1 MRVRWR
7 IALVLAAVG
16 VTAVA
21 LQGDGDV
28 AEGAAVVQRLAGT
41 GRLGTA
47 VALSQQAYPDGTGTV
62 VVARADAYADA
73 LAGAPLAAT
82 LDAPV
87 LLTGSGNLSAEAE
100 EEIDR
105 LGADTA
111 VLLGGENAL
120 SEQVES
126 DLESAG
132 VGTIRRVAGP
142 DRFSTAALIALEL
155 VGSRT
160 GVDTYV
166 VEGANSE
173 PGRGWPDAV
182 SVAALA
188 ASARAPILLVT
199 RDGIPP
205 DTHDAI
211 CDLELRLTIV
221 GGAGA
226 VSPEVA
232 SLLGDCDDDGAADR
246 PVGRVSGAT
255 RYETS
260 RAVADLAVEQGFG
273 PARTW
278 LSTGANYPD
287 ALAAGPAAAADGA
300 VLLLVDG
307 ASPEGLRGTPPAVQW
322 LEGHRADLE
331 IVRVVGGEEVLT
343 RQLEDDVRTL
353 IGGGGSPPPPSPS
366 PSPTPTQ
373 APPCAPPSECYQ
385 DPVQTGTFD
394 SARVP
399 EASGLA
405 ASARNPGLLYL
416 LDDGPDT
423 RVVEVMRPSGEL
435 LGALTVGG
443 LDGVDTEGLAVGPC
457 GPGDPVTCVY
467 VGDIGDNRRS
477 RQSVRIHRFVEPDL
491 SAGVPGGP
499 VGADS
504 IELRYPDGA
513 HNAEAL
519 LIDRAGTPHILTK
532 GEHDGG
538 TGATEPARLYA
549 APGYASGQMIDHG
562 EVPVPPPNRPRA
574 TSVTGNVV
582 TGADVLDGSVLV
594 RTYDAIVE
602 YVPPRPDAPLAEL
615 GSWASDEVP
624 SPTLPQSEAVAWAF
638 DACGYYTVSE
648 QVGEIWFVACRNPAA
663 TGQG

>member
-7 IALVLAAVG
+7 VALLLAAVG

-21 LQGDGDV
+21 LQGDSDV
-28 AEGAAVVQRLAGT
+28 AEGAAVVQRLAGA

-47 VALSQQAYPDGTGTV
+47 VALSEQAYPDGTGTV
-62 VVARADAYADA
+62 VLARADAYADA

-87 LLTGSGNLSAEAE
+87 LLTPGSGLTAEAADE
-100 EEIDR
+100 VDR

-120 SEQVES
+120 SQQVER
-126 DLESAG
+126 DLDDLG
-132 VGTIRRVAGP
+132 VGTVRRVWGP

-155 VGSRT
+155 AGTRT
-160 GVDTYV
+160 GLDAYV

-188 ASARAPILLVT
+188 ASSRAPILLVT
-199 RDGIPP
+199 RDAIPP
-205 DTHDAI
+205 DTRDAI

-221 GGAGA
+221 GGPGA

-232 SLLGDCDDDGAADR
+232 SLLGDCDRDGDADR
-246 PVGRVSGAT
+246 PVGRLSGAT

-278 LSTGANYPD
+278 LSTGVNYPD

-307 ASPEGLRGTPPAVQW
+307 ASPEGLGGTAPAVEW
-322 LEGHRADLE
+322 LQDHRPRLE

-353 IGGGGSPPPPSPS
+353 IGGGSPPGSSGSPSPS
-366 PSPTPTQ
+366 PSPS
-373 APPCAPPSECYQ
+373 APPPCSPPSECYE

-394 SARVP
+394 AARIP

-405 ASARNPGLLYL
+405 ASARNPGLLYV

-423 RVVEVMRPSGEL
+423 RAVEVIRPNGEM
-435 LGALTVGG
+435 LGALTVTG

-457 GPGDPVTCVY
+457 GPGDPATCVY
-467 VGDIGDNRRS
+467 VGDIGHNQRS
-477 RQSVRIHRFVEPDL
+477 RDTVRVHRFVEPDL
-491 SAGVPGGP
+491 AGGVPDGP

-504 IELRYPDGA
+504 IELRYPDGP
-513 HNAEAL
+513 HDAEAL
-519 LIDRAGTPHILTK
+519 MVDAVGAPHILTK
-532 GEHDGG
+532 DG
-538 TGATEPARLYA
+538 PARLYA
-549 APGYASGQMIDHG
+549 APGYTSGQLADHG
-562 EVPVPPPNRPRA
+562 EV
-574 TSVTGNVV
+574 TGDVV
-582 TGADVLDGSVLV
+582 TGGDVVGGSVLV
-594 RTYDAIVE
+594 RTYGAIFQ
-602 YVPPRPDAPLAEL
+602 YVPPRPDAPLTEL
-615 GSWASDEVP
+615 GSWASDQVP
-624 SPTLPQSEAVAWAF
+624 SPSLPQAEAVAWAVGE
-638 DACGYYTVSE
+638 CGYYTVSE
-648 QVGEIWFVACRNPAA
+648 QVGAIWFVRCRPGSA
-663 TGQG
+663 TAPG